1 MTFFRAKRWLVY
13 QDMGLASDI
22 AQQRKSPLPL
32 GEAAE
37 NIYAKAIK
45 KYPELAGRDF
55 SSVYRF
61 LKEQSRS
68 Y

>member
-1 MTFFRAKRWLVY
+1 ML

-37 NIYAKAIK
+37 EIYAKAIE

-61 LKEQSRS
+61 LKEQWRN
-68 Y
+68 YYY

>member
-1 MTFFRAKRWLVY
+1 
-13 QDMGLASDI
+13 MGLASDI

>member
-1 MTFFRAKRWLVY
+1 MTFLEPNADWY
-13 QDMGLASDI
+13 QDMGLASNI

-37 NIYAKAIK
+37 EIYAKAIE
-45 KYPELAGRDF
+45 KYPELSSKDF

-61 LKEQSRS
+61 LKEQ
-68 Y
+68 